1 MSFFLDNLKEGF
13 WSNPLPPFCT
23 MSRFSPFLS
32 FDGAPYLDVVF
43 CRCRKICRGRNS
55 NRNSYF
61 RDKISVLIFL
71 TNFIKTS
78 VRKYIRRRVK
88 EQQYGKASRM
98 RYYPASFYTTILD
111 YFVDDPNY
119 CKVILSRFALS
130 EVSLFPLKASLLQWQ
145 LSLLRRRMRH
155 SHDNFPFK

>member
-1 MSFFLDNLKEGF
+1 MTHFPASPSQVMSGQGQVYNAWAFHQY
-13 WSNPLPPFCT
+13 
-23 MSRFSPFLS
+23 S
-32 FDGAPYLDVVF
+32 FYLDVVF

-130 EVSLFPLKASLLQWQ
+130 EVSLFPLKASLLQ
-145 LSLLRRRMRH
+145 
-155 SHDNFPFK
+155 

>member
-1 MSFFLDNLKEGF
+1 MSFIEDEN
-13 WSNPLPPFCT
+13 
-23 MSRFSPFLS
+23 
-32 FDGAPYLDVVF
+32 LDVVF

-130 EVSLFPLKASLLQWQ
+130 EVSLFPLKASLLQ
-145 LSLLRRRMRH
+145 
-155 SHDNFPFK
+155 